1 MPAPVS
7 PEQVREELRE
17 CLADLQAAA
26 ALRPG
31 QVLVVGASTS
41 ELAGHPIGTHTSV
54 ALGQAVVDEVLTFC
68 REIGCYPAFQ
78 CCEHLNRAL
87 VVAQSVASARG
98 WTEVAAVPV
107 PGAGGAVAA
116 CAYQAMEDAR
126 LVERVVADA
135 GIDLGG
141 TLIGMHLRPVAVPL
155 RGRRRWVGQAYVT
168 LARTRPPLVGGPRT
182 VYDAEEARRRLQQ
195 AISPAG
201 AADKARESEQVGAA
215 PVEDAGFCS

>member
-1 MPAPVS
+1 MVT
-7 PEQVREELRE
+7 PEQVRSDLRE
-17 CLADLQAAA
+17 CLADLLAAG

-54 ALGQAVVDEVLTFC
+54 ALGQAVVDEVLAFC
-68 REIGCYPAFQ
+68 RETESYPVFQ

-87 VVAQSVASARG
+87 VVARSLAWVRG

-116 CAYQAMEDAR
+116 CAYQTMADAC
-126 LVERVVADA
+126 LVERVTADA

-155 RGRRRWVGQAYVT
+155 RGRRTWVGRAYVT

-195 AISPAG
+195 AGQMSG
-201 AADKARESEQVGAA
+201 AADRAEDEHAGTA
-215 PVEDAGFCS
+215 PAGGTGTCS